1 MNSRAKT
8 MILAFSLAS
17 LLLAPL
23 AEAARI
29 GKGRS
34 AGVRRSAPTQPYQQ
48 SAAPAAPQP
57 APAQPQKQG
66 PGIGTVV
73 AAGAAGA
80 AAGYML
86 GSATNHNAATAP
98 AHAAA
103 SAPATASQ
111 ATQAV
116 NAPAPQPAG
125 IPWHWVILLGV
136 AFLIGLAWFRRRMA
150 MPEHAPQ
157 AMRPQPQPQPQPQAN
172 DNRFDA
178 IPAIGSG
185 FPGNGGATANAS
197 TDHRRL
203 PDGTEAPYFL
213 RQAKAIFLHLQSLNS
228 PDSLDEVARYM
239 TPELFNE
246 LKGDIVNNQAM
257 ADFTDLD
264 CQLIDAGEEMGRITA
279 SVRFFGLVSEEVNAT
294 PVPFSETW
302 HFVKDDPISG
312 KWKVAGI
319 QQS

>member
-1 MNSRAKT
+1 MNFRAKT

-34 AGVRRSAPTQPYQQ
+34 AGMRRSAPTQTYQQ
-48 SAAPAAPQP
+48 PAAPAAPQP
-57 APAQPQKQG
+57 APAQPQRSG
-66 PGIGTVV
+66 PGIGTAV

-86 GSATNHNAATAP
+86 GSATQHKAAP
-98 AHAAA
+98 A
-103 SAPATASQ
+103 SAPATEA
-111 ATQAV
+111 AA
-116 NAPAPQPAG
+116 APVETPRQPG
-125 IPWHWVILLGV
+125 IPWHWVILLGAV
-136 AFLIGLAWFRRRMA
+136 FLAGLIWFRRRMS
-150 MPEHAPQ
+150 MPENAPHALRPN
-157 AMRPQPQPQPQPQAN
+157 PQPMAG
-172 DNRFDA
+172 DNRFDP

-185 FPGNGGATANAS
+185 FPGNGAAAPAPAV
-197 TDHRRL
+197 DHRRL

-213 RQAKAIFLHLQSLNS
+213 RQAKAVFLHLQSLNG
-228 PDSLDEVARYM
+228 PETLDEVQRYM
-239 TPELFNE
+239 TPELFEE
-246 LKGDIVNNQAM
+246 LRQDIGANQAM

-264 CQLIDAGEEMGRITA
+264 CQLLDASQENGRIVA

-302 HFVKDDPISG
+302 HFVKEDSSSA

-319 QQS
+319 QQG